1 MNTKRSL
8 TKTLALPGLVT
19 TFAMVL
25 LLMTGLPASA
35 APVPWN
41 ISSGDLV
48 ISSGGDYAV
57 TGSTTSHTIAVNTAD
72 AVTITLSSVSI
83 DVSAS
88 SGRSA
93 LDSGGNVTLLLSGAT
108 TLKSGANAPG
118 IRVTAGEQLT
128 VNNAASSA
136 GSLSAYGGSSGAG
149 IGGGNAEGGG
159 AVSIVGGA
167 VTATGGVTGAG
178 IGGGSGGAGGSVSIS
193 GGSVT
198 ARSQGWAAGIGG
210 GYLKDGGAVTISGG
224 TVTVA
229 GGDYSAGI
237 GGAYAGDAGGF
248 VTITGGT
255 VTVNGGVFGA
265 GIGGGYG
272 GDGGD
277 VVITGGS
284 IKAYGGSAG
293 SNIGAGNLG
302 AYGGTLTNGFGL
314 VALRTIAGA
323 VAPVDPMPVSFL
335 IPVTGPGYAYDYV
348 YAGAGHGGGDTNLYF
363 YLPPGSLPALSGP
376 SGLTATA
383 VSSTQIGLTW
393 VDNDTAE
400 QGFKI
405 ERSAGVGSTVFSQI
419 ATVGA
424 NVTSFSNTGLTAST
438 SYNYRV
444 RAYNTDGESGYSNTA
459 GATTP
464 AAAAVP
470 NAPSKLTAAA
480 VSKSQINLA
489 WADNAG
495 NETGFIIER
504 AKGSTGTDFTRIA
517 TVGAN
522 VTRYSNTGLAA
533 NTAYRYRVYAYNA
546 GGTSGYSNIASAKTP
561 RR

>member
-1 MNTKRSL
+1 MNTKRSQ
-8 TKTLALPGLVT
+8 TKSLALLALVT
-19 TFAMVL
+19 ALSVVL
-25 LLMTGLPASA
+25 LLMNGPPAFA
-35 APVPWN
+35 APVPWD

-57 TGSTTSHTIAVNTAD
+57 TGSTTSHTISVNTAD
-72 AVTITLSSVSI
+72 AVTITLNSVSI
-83 DVSAS
+83 DVSVAS
-88 SGRSA
+88 GTSA
-93 LDSGGNVTLLLSGAT
+93 LDSGGNVTLLLSGST
-108 TLKSGANAPG
+108 TLKSGADAPG
-118 IRVTAGEQLT
+118 IRVTGGERLT
-128 VNNAASSA
+128 VGNAASSA
-136 GSLSAYGGSSGAG
+136 GSLSASGGSYGAG
-149 IGGGNAEGGG
+149 IGGGNMEGGG
-159 AVSIVGGA
+159 AVTVGGGS

-178 IGGGSGGAGGSVSIS
+178 IGGGSGGAGGTVSIT

-210 GYLKDGGAVTISGG
+210 GYLKDGGAVTITGG
-224 TVTVA
+224 AVTVA

-237 GGAYAGDAGGF
+237 GGAYAGDAGG
-248 VTITGGT
+248 VVRITGGT

-302 AYGGTLTNGFGL
+302 AYAGTLTNGFGP

-335 IPVTGPGYAYDYV
+335 IPVTGPGYGYDYV
-348 YAGAGHGGGDTNLYF
+348 YTGAGHGGGDTNLYF
-363 YLPPGSLPALSGP
+363 YLPPGTLPALSGP
-376 SGLTATA
+376 SGLAATA

-405 ERSAGVGSTVFSQI
+405 ERSAGVGSTGFSQI

-438 SYNYRV
+438 SYSYRV
-444 RAYNTDGESGYSNTA
+444 RAYNTDGDSGYSNTA
-459 GATTP
+459 AAATP
-464 AAAAVP
+464 AAAGTP
-470 NAPSKLTAAA
+470 DAPSKLTAAA
-480 VSKSQINLA
+480 VSKSQIDLA

-504 AKGSTGTDFTRIA
+504 GKGATGTDFTRIA

-522 VTRYSNTGLAA
+522 VTRYSNTGLTA

-546 GGTSGYSNIASAKTP
+546 SGTSGYSNVAGAKTP